1 MGRSRTNALIWGL
14 ILLIAGLLFLL
25 WNFGVFAGLGDT
37 LPLAVAGVV
46 AALGVGFLIAYAVR
60 RQEWWNV
67 IPGFL
72 LLAVGGIVYL
82 SVRAVAAVWLGATL
96 FFGLALAFAVVYLG
110 DRRERWW
117 ALIPFGTLA
126 LMAGVILLSGAALPV
141 QTLGAVLFGGMGLV
155 FLLVYLL
162 APERPRFRWALVPAA
177 VLLVMGVVTLLA
189 GVRQSNPALAPWLR
203 LWPLL
208 LIGLGVALLGM
219 AIARSRPT
227 AEPVTELPA
236 QPPVEAPAAAG
247 TSAVE
252 LPETPLRRVE
262 RSPIALVD
270 QVPPSPAT
278 PGSSDGGAASAG

>member
-1 MGRSRTNALIWGL
+1 MGRARNVLIWGL
-14 ILLIAGLLFLL
+14 VLLMAGLLFLL
-25 WNFGVFAGLGDT
+25 WNFGVFAGLGNT
-37 LPLAVAGVV
+37 LPLVVAGVI
-46 AALGVGFLIAYAVR
+46 AALGVGFLAVYVAR

-126 LMAGVILLSGAALPV
+126 LMGGIILLNGAALPV

-162 APERPRFRWALVPAA
+162 APQRPRFRWALVSAA
-177 VLLVMGVVTLLA
+177 VLLVMGVITLVG
-189 GVRQSNPALAPWLR
+189 GVRQNYPALAPWIR

-208 LIGLGVALLGM
+208 LIGLGVVCLAV
-219 AIARSRPT
+219 AARSRSSQ
-227 AEPVTELPA
+227 EPLVELPA
-236 QPPVEAPAAAG
+236 QPPAEAPVAAG

-252 LPETPLRRVE
+252 LPETPRRRVE
-262 RSPIALVD
+262 RSPIILVD
-270 QVPPSPAT
+270 QTLPLPAEPGNDST
-278 PGSSDGGAASAG
+278 PAES